1 VDVLTAIVESQ
12 EPVCVR
18 HELMSATDRF
28 AWYMRNVPGVQDV
41 ITLPFIAKIAIAGW
55 NEGSLK
61 WRAIPREQT
70 QLTQSTRYIETSTG
84 LLNEN
89 CDVVPVMMF
98 LADHRAG
105 TIERVV
111 AAAKQWRRDN
121 PIAGARVRLAT
132 GNVGV
137 MAATNE
143 TVRAKELLILVGV
156 FAAVIVMCLVT
167 FRSVTGTLLVV
178 VPLALVSVLVYA
190 VMALVGIGLTLTTL
204 PMVALG
210 AGIGVDYG
218 IYLFSRM
225 QEFLRR
231 GLPVREAYERTLRV
245 TGASIIFTGITLAI
259 GVATWVFSPLKFQA
273 DIGIMLTFM
282 FLVNMLAAI
291 ILLPALAAWLIRP
304 APPTARA
311 G

>member
-1 VDVLTAIVESQ
+1 
-12 EPVCVR
+12 
-18 HELMSATDRF
+18 
-28 AWYMRNVPGVQDV
+28 MRNLEGVQDV
-41 ITLPFIAKIAIAGW
+41 ITLPFIAKVAIAGW

-61 WRAIPREQT
+61 WRSIPREQT

-98 LADHRAG
+98 LTDHRAG
-105 TIERVV
+105 TIARAV
-111 AAAKQWRRDN
+111 AAVKAWRNAN
-121 PIAGARVRLAT
+121 PLAGAEVRLAA
-132 GNVGV
+132 GNMGV

-143 TVRAKELLILVGV
+143 TVEAKQLLILAGV
-156 FAAVIVMCLVT
+156 FGAVIVMCLLT
-167 FRSVTGTLLVV
+167 FRSLTGTLLVV
-178 VPLALVSVLVYA
+178 LPLALVSVLVYA
-190 VMALVGIGLTLTTL
+190 VMALVGIGLKVSTL

-225 QEFLRR
+225 QEYLQQ
-231 GLPVREAYERTLRV
+231 GLSVRDAYERTLRV

-273 DIGIMLTFM
+273 DIGVMLTFM

-291 ILLPALAAWLIRP
+291 ILLPALATWLIRP
-304 APPTARA
+304 LPAAA
-311 G
+311 D

>member
-1 VDVLTAIVESQ
+1 
-12 EPVCVR
+12 
-18 HELMSATDRF
+18 
-28 AWYMRNVPGVQDV
+28 MRNVAGVQDV
-41 ITLPFIAKIAIAGW
+41 ITLPFIAKVAIAGW

-61 WRAIPREQT
+61 WRSIPREQT

-98 LADHRAG
+98 LSDHRAA
-105 TIERVV
+105 TIARTV
-111 AAAKQWRRDN
+111 AAVKGWRAEN
-121 PIAGARVRLAT
+121 PLPGAQVRLAA
-132 GNVGV
+132 GIVGV

-143 TVRAKELLILVGV
+143 TVKSKELLILAGV
-156 FAAVIVMCLVT
+156 FAAVIVMCVLT
-167 FRSVTGTLLVV
+167 FRSVIGTLLVV

-190 VMALVGIGLTLTTL
+190 VMALVGIGLTVSTL

-225 QEFLRR
+225 QEFLRQ
-231 GLPVREAYERTLRV
+231 GLAVRAAYERTLRV

-304 APPTARA
+304 KMP
-311 G
+311 